1 MTVTVYN
8 EQDLVSLENGLYKLI
23 DMQKEEKQRKED
35 AKRMR
40 EEEKMRKYGRTKPMT
55 FDEIYAQHKAKQPTD
70 RELRDIATRRLRE
83 QEQSKGEQQ
92 WLENKRRRESFY
104 SPYSKAGAR
113 FSQDSIDA
121 LEAHVTDLQDTAN
134 THARELKQKASD
146 LTELW
151 RNEGQG
157 SPYA

>member
-1 MTVTVYN
+1 MTVTIYN
-8 EQDLVSLENGLYKLI
+8 EQDLVTLENGLYKLI

-40 EEEKMRKYGRTKPMT
+40 EEEKLRKYGRTKPMT
-55 FDEIYAQHKAKQPTD
+55 FNEIYAQHQAKQPTD

-92 WLENKRRRESFY
+92 WLENKRRREAFY
-104 SPYSKAGAR
+104 SPYFKAGAR

-121 LEAHVTDLQDTAN
+121 LEAHVQDIHDTASR
-134 THARELKQKASD
+134 HASELKSKAND

-157 SPYA
+157 PAYS